1 MKQNV
6 LSLWLKL
13 LPCSFV
19 LVPNTVTLAFGPAR
33 SNFFVELRG
42 GAGDFNSDV
51 PSSSPSSD
59 TILNYIEQVSARDEA
74 AAHQNSNNARIQ
86 ETEEDSEV
94 LSDDEAEI
102 KLKKKEN
109 AVGDPGDSDDDDDA
123 ADFDSSDSDMDLD
136 TAPIS
141 RNAKDMSDYDGSP
154 SDSGGEA
161 GIEVDYFEDVP
172 QGDTVSALS
181 CSGEDEDNGHMIVR
195 STSPKSLSTLDMA
208 LIEAFRA
215 LLYLPPPNLNSS
227 SGFISSLSSNS
238 ASIDIAS
245 RRRLD
250 RRVLYESLLLELS
263 NSPIAK
269 RRFLTQDV
277 VRSIKGAISLA
288 CQPKWRKHMDGNW
301 FCRGVRLYDT
311 PEEIEAGNASHQ
323 SQYMEEEEGE
333 DTKVEQAVDCTL
345 AMQETVAMAF
355 AHSLNCGLVLLDD
368 VGLEGVR
375 QSLIND
381 HRLDLDEQSNDL
393 RYVSLI
399 NHLIRLA
406 NEGKLSHVKIG
417 GKVSSRME
425 RDIALGLDDPC
436 DELAVESIRLMRND
450 EKTWLEDIPSDERSC
465 EHSPLPLV
473 LFLRTDTAPTILKSK
488 SSVDR
493 LARECVNEESIHL
506 LMMGKGIDATTVHLP
521 SSNGLDSSTNDSLR
535 RRAAQ
540 SSSTLMGPPVQPPE
554 TSNSSFLPSNDT
566 KSNNPFA
573 GMSSIPP
580 PGMMPFNAPT
590 GSQPSGP
597 FGFSQQNINA
607 SGINDPEGS
616 RRFNIFLART
626 VEKDGTPA
634 IMGAIAPPQIGNLF
648 PQMMAMQ
655 ARENFIRSQED
666 GDSEEQQ
673 QKYEAEMLRW
683 KEMVEQQNNM
693 NNASSL
699 PPQFFNASIGPGGH
713 TDVGGNNPNPFGS
726 MAPPPP
732 EMIQQAIE
740 HAVNDVMQRLS
751 EMGNNESVSNDGALP
766 PHLAKAFAQILSND
780 NLRRGIAENLARAA
794 PALVDPRCQG
804 VMLSVYVPPPPSHP
818 NHGLM
823 PGQQR
828 PQSRKQ
834 SKKQSSNNKSG
845 LSTPGVGGWL
855 NKILSSASSP
865 STSPNQ
871 LSTPATNEVE
881 EEESDQEE
889 DVETVEKSVRD
900 SEAEID
906 SHALNET
913 LSKAASRRLRRRD
926 RQARVAAVA
935 AATAMIKDSGE
946 KSQKYTNRNGTS
958 KSNGLNAEQK
968 IQKHLTRLHALCKS
982 IPLNSPTDPV
992 RSRAWNAW
1000 ATRERGTIV
1009 FRKNRRALNKELSQ
1023 RKLRI
1028 DMNAGTKGMGSTL
1041 RQMMSAKDVSYEM
1054 GNIITCAIETE
1065 AARNQRS
1072 RVSLL
1077 MVALQIPLV

>member
-13 LPCSFV
+13 LPYSLV
-19 LVPNTVTLAFGPAR
+19 LVPTTVTLAFGPTR
-33 SNFFVELRG
+33 SKSFIELRG
-42 GAGDFNSDV
+42 GTEDLNSDV

-74 AAHQNSNNARIQ
+74 AAHQNRNNGRIQ
-86 ETEEDSEV
+86 DLGEESEV

-123 ADFDSSDSDMDLD
+123 ADFDSSDSDIDLD
-136 TAPIS
+136 TARIS
-141 RNAKDMSDYDGSP
+141 TSAKDIGDNDGSS
-154 SDSGGEA
+154 SDHGGDA

-172 QGDTVSALS
+172 QGTSISALS
-181 CSGEDEDNGHMIVR
+181 RGEDEDNGHVIVGYN
-195 STSPKSLSTLDMA
+195 SSKSLSTFDMA
-208 LIEAFRA
+208 LIEAFRP

-227 SGFISSLSSNS
+227 SDFVSSLSSKS
-238 ASIDIAS
+238 ISIDIAS

-269 RRFLTQDV
+269 RRYLSQDV

-301 FCRGVRLYDT
+301 FCRGVRLYET
-311 PEEIEAGNASHQ
+311 LEEVEAGNTSHQ
-323 SQYMEEEEGE
+323 SQYMEEEDDE
-333 DTKVEQAVDCTL
+333 DTKIEQTADCTL

-368 VGLEGVR
+368 IGLESVR

-417 GKVSSRME
+417 GMVSSRME

-436 DELAVESIRLMRND
+436 DELAVESMRLMRND
-450 EKTWLEDIPSDERSC
+450 EKTWLETIPNDKGSC
-465 EHSPLPLV
+465 HLPLPLV

-493 LARECVNEESIHL
+493 LARECVNDESIHL

-521 SSNGLDSSTNDSLR
+521 ASNSVDSATQGMHGSLR
-535 RRAAQ
+535 RRGLQ
-540 SSSTLMGPPVQPPE
+540 PSSSLMGSSVQPPE
-554 TSNSSFLPSNDT
+554 NSNNPFLPSNGT
-566 KSNNPFA
+566 KSSNPFA
-573 GMSSIPP
+573 GMSNIPP

-597 FGFSQQNINA
+597 FGFNQQNINA

-626 VEKDGTPA
+626 IEKDGTPA

-693 NNASSL
+693 NNVSSL

-713 TDVGGNNPNPFGS
+713 GGDEGGSNSNPFGT

-751 EMGNNESVSNDGALP
+751 EMGNNESGSNDGSLP

-828 PQSRKQ
+828 PQNRKH
-834 SKKQSSNNKSG
+834 SKKQSSNSKSG

-865 STSPNQ
+865 STSPSQ
-871 LSTPATNEVE
+871 LHVPSETNEIE
-881 EEESDQEE
+881 DEESDQEE
-889 DVETVEKSVRD
+889 EDETAENSPPD
-900 SEAEID
+900 LEAEID
-906 SHALNET
+906 SLALNES

-946 KSQKYTNRNGTS
+946 KSQKSAHKNGTS
-958 KSNGLNAEQK
+958 KSNGLNTEQK
-968 IQKHLTRLHALCKS
+968 IEKHLTRLHALCKS

-1000 ATRERGTIV
+1000 AARERGTII

-1072 RVSLL
+1072 RVSVHLKNHG
-1077 MVALQIPLV
+1077 